1 VALPVSPQKEQELLA
16 RMARLGVREQDLEE
30 TFVRGSGP
38 GGQHVNKT
46 ATCVVLV
53 HRPSG
58 ISVRCQASRSQ
69 GLNRF
74 YARRILVEKIER
86 QRLGAASAEQQRIEK
101 VRRQKRRRSRRAKA
115 KMLDDKR
122 QQGQKKA
129 GRSRVRPDHEG

>member
-1 VALPVSPQKEQELLA
+1 MALPVSPQKEQDLLA
-16 RMARLGVREQDLEE
+16 RMARLGVREQDIEE
-30 TFVRGSGP
+30 SFIRGSGP

-46 ATCVVLV
+46 ATCVVLL

-86 QRLGAASAEQQRIEK
+86 RQLGEASAQQQRIEK
-101 VRRQKRRRSRRAKA
+101 IRRQKRKRSKRAKA
-115 KMLDDKR
+115 KMLEDKR
-122 QQGQKKA
+122 QQSQKKA
-129 GRSRVRPDHEG
+129 ARARIRPDDEG

>member
-1 VALPVSPQKEQELLA
+1 MALPVSPQKEQDLSA

-74 YARRILVEKIER
+74 YARRILIEKMER
-86 QRLGAASAEQQRIEK
+86 QQLGAASAEQQRIEK
-101 VRRQKRRRSRRAKA
+101 IRRQKRKRSRRAKA
-115 KMLDDKR
+115 KMLEDKR
-122 QQGQKKA
+122 QQAHKKA